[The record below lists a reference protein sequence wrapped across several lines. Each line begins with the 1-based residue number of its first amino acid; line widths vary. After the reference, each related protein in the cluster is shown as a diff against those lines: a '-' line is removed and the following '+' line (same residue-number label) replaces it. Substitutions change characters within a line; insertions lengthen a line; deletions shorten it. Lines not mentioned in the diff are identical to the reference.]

1 MYSSRR
7 IAAWAVFII
16 GFFLMLLGII
26 SLVRSSM
33 GGVSRISIFVAFLFV
48 IAGCLFAILAIKLN
62 KQAAYLFFASLFF
75 MVGFFIFLIALE
87 IIPRSFLIKAWPLLS
102 VFSGLALLPT
112 GWRYY
117 GTFRAKYVVPACVFI
132 VLGSVFLVFSF
143 NIVNFSF
150 KQFILDWWPLLIVLV
165 GIILVLGSLGSRNS
179 AGGRSP

>member
-16 GFFLMLLGII
+16 GFFLMLLGVI
-26 SLVRSSM
+26 SLLRSI

-48 IAGCLFAILAIKLN
+48 IAGCLFAVLAIKLN

-75 MVGFFIFLIALE
+75 MTGFFIFLIALE
-87 IIPRSFLIKAWPLLS
+87 IIPSSFLTKAWPLLA

-117 GTFRAKYVVPACVFI
+117 GAFRAKYVVPSCVFI
-132 VLGSVFLVFSF
+132 VLGTVFLIFSF
-143 NIVNFSF
+143 DIVNFSF
-150 KQFILDWWPLLIVLV
+150 KQFILNWWPLLIVLV